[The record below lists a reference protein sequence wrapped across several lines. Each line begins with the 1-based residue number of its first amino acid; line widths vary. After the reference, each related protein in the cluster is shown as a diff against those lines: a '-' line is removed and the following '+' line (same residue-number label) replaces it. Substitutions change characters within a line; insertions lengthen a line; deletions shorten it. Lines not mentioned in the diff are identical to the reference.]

1 MHQNKRGGKDFS
13 FHSYILLILDKESQP
28 QMKTASENELMVM
41 MMVPFRRKSG
51 KERPH
56 QQRRKESQ
64 LRFHTRRKAFAFFCF
79 FFFWFNQSTILI
91 SLLFHS
97 SYLCLGNDIV
107 FFTGETKL
115 MQRWWWWIQQ
125 VQKQIR
131 LESSIEL
138 TNLKANFTYYKKKK
152 KKENWSL
159 NICLLCVEWGVLYCC
174 WCSME
179 RERER
184 EREQWMKGD
193 KLILLW
199 FWDSRKNRGET
210 KARENTVCVL
220 FCFGLP
226 SRAAL
231 YFMSYSLYF
240 AYNYHSN

>member
-1 MHQNKRGGKDFS
+1 MDCYKDQLQSTQNMSVTNEQIKIYYYKCTKIRGGKDFS

-97 SYLCLGNDIV
+97 SYICLGNDIV

-115 MQRWWWWIQQ
+115 MQR
-125 VQKQIR
+125 
-131 LESSIEL
+131 
-138 TNLKANFTYYKKKK
+138 
-152 KKENWSL
+152 
-159 NICLLCVEWGVLYCC
+159 
-174 WCSME
+174 
-179 RERER
+179 
-184 EREQWMKGD
+184 
-193 KLILLW
+193 
-199 FWDSRKNRGET
+199 
-210 KARENTVCVL
+210 
-220 FCFGLP
+220 
-226 SRAAL
+226 
-231 YFMSYSLYF
+231 
-240 AYNYHSN
+240 

>member
-1 MHQNKRGGKDFS
+1 MNWWWWWWYLFVARAAKSGLISSAEKNRSCAFTHVAKRSHFSVSFS
-13 FHSYILLILDKESQP
+13 FGSINLS
-28 QMKTASENELMVM
+28 
-41 MMVPFRRKSG
+41 
-51 KERPH
+51 
-56 QQRRKESQ
+56 
-64 LRFHTRRKAFAFFCF
+64 
-79 FFFWFNQSTILI
+79 ILI

-159 NICLLCVEWGVLYCC
+159 NICLLRVEWGVLLVLDG
-174 WCSME
+174 E

-184 EREQWMKGD
+184 ESSEWRETN
-193 KLILLW
+193 W
-199 FWDSRKNRGET
+199 FCFDFET
-210 KARENTVCVL
+210 LVRTVEKQKQERTLCVL

-231 YFMSYSLYF
+231 CFMSYSLYF

>member
-1 MHQNKRGGKDFS
+1 M
-13 FHSYILLILDKESQP
+13 I
-28 QMKTASENELMVM
+28 
-41 MMVPFRRKSG
+41 PFRRKSG

-159 NICLLCVEWGVLYCC
+159 NICLLRVEWGVLLVLDG
-174 WCSME
+174 E

-184 EREQWMKGD
+184 ESSEWRETN
-193 KLILLW
+193 W
-199 FWDSRKNRGET
+199 FCFDFET
-210 KARENTVCVL
+210 LVRTVEKQKQERTLCVL

-231 YFMSYSLYF
+231 CFMSYSLYF